1 MKTIAA
7 LVLSIACLLPTVSS
21 AESPRVVEL
30 FGCNFIEGKDM
41 DDLQKVIE
49 YYAENRDK
57 IGSSEVMKQS
67 SGVWTP
73 YRGNSQFDL
82 IWGNA
87 GLTLEEQG
95 RANLAYDSSKQG
107 QAIEARFNEVLECPS
122 SGFLVE
128 EILFD
133 DRENLNS
140 IEGNEFVLE
149 SYACT
154 LNPGKSLADV
164 DAALTAW
171 RTPFSRA
178 ATQGALV
185 IKRTPVMMSAY
196 DVFYTGVW
204 DNIADFTAAASA
216 MTQDPEAATS
226 MSLLS
231 AAHRCESGL
240 WKWQRVVASE

>member
-1 MKTIAA
+1 
-7 LVLSIACLLPTVSS
+7 
-21 AESPRVVEL
+21 
-30 FGCNFIEGKDM
+30 M
-41 DDLQKVIE
+41 DDLQKVID
-49 YYAENRDK
+49 YYAENRSK
-57 IGSSEVMKQS
+57 IGSSEVMKMS

-73 YRGNSQFDL
+73 YRGNSRFDL

-95 RANLAYDSSKQG
+95 KANLAYDSSKQG
-107 QAIEARFNEVLECPS
+107 QAIEARFNEVLDCPT

-140 IEGNEFVLE
+140 IEGSEFLLE

-164 DAALTAW
+164 DAALAAW
-171 RTPFSRA
+171 RVPFSRA
-178 ATQGALV
+178 ATQGAIV
-185 IKRTPVMMSAY
+185 IKRTPVMMSDY
-196 DVFYTGVW
+196 DVFYVGVW
-204 DNIADFTAAASA
+204 DNIADFAAAASA
-216 MTQDPEAATS
+216 MTQDAEAAMS

-240 WKWQRVVASE
+240 WKWRGVVAGE